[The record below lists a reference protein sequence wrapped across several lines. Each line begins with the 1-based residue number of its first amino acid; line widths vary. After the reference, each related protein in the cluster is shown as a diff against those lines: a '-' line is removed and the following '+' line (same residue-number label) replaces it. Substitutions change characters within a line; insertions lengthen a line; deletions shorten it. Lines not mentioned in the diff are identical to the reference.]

1 MATKTGTA
9 AKNASATTKRGM
21 VAKSAPAVKKSR
33 TKNGVKP
40 KKSLTSDERRAILYY
55 LGADGKVVRE
65 VLNVPEP
72 KRLSKFGE
80 WRKAHPK
87 GILKIIDMKA
97 VMK

>member
-1 MATKTGTA
+1 M
-9 AKNASATTKRGM
+9 
-21 VAKSAPAVKKSR
+21 AVKKTTV
-33 TKNGVKP
+33 TKKVSAS
-40 KKSLTSDERRAILYY
+40 KKSQVKAGKKPSSDDYIAVRHYI
-55 LGADGKVVRE
+55 GPDGKRVSE

-87 GILKIIDMKA
+87 GVLKIVDMKA